1 MKFENLQNERDDMLE
16 RLHLLT
22 GIIPAEQQYTT
33 PEVFSLL
40 TGTEALG
47 ITPQQIDGYQIGTL
61 GLPFLNTPY
70 EIKTL
75 LRLKPCDFR
84 SLLKA
89 SELIDCRRF
98 GSFDMDLWKQH
109 IREEDLLTS
118 TAGVYQTLR
127 RYGVSERTAFT
138 ISQKQGMRALG
149 NMYGDKAFLRELERC
164 NVPDEYIYFLKD
176 IAMLPTQ
183 KYNIEEIH
191 AALQLLWFKLY
202 YPVEFYSASLSVA
215 KRHDEHF
222 RIPRN
227 ALEMSQM
234 LKYAE
239 HADPDDPHTYTPFR
253 CILLTFKECIARG
266 VQLIP
271 PVCGDSHGS
280 EFLPEGDKIRMPL
293 DTMHYCQP
301 SQIL

>member
-1 MKFENLQNERDDMLE
+1 MKFENLRTEHQDMLE

-22 GIIPAEQQYTT
+22 GIIPTEQQYTA

-40 TGTEALG
+40 TGTETLG
-47 ITPQQIDGYQIGTL
+47 ISPQNIDGYQIGTL
-61 GLPFLNTPY
+61 GLPCFNSPY

-75 LRLKPCDFR
+75 LRQKPNNFS
-84 SLLKA
+84 SLLKVA
-89 SELIDCRRF
+89 ELIDCCRC

-118 TAGVYQTLR
+118 TAEVYQTLR

-138 ISQKQGMRALG
+138 VSQKRGMFALG
-149 NMYGDKAFLRELERC
+149 SMYGDKAFIRELEKC

-183 KYNIEEIH
+183 EYIIEEIH
-191 AALQLLWFKLY
+191 AALQLLWFKVY
-202 YPVEFYSASLSVA
+202 YPVEFYSAFFSVA
-215 KRHDEHF
+215 KRHDDHF

-234 LKYAE
+234 LKCAE
-239 HADPDDPHTYTPFR
+239 HEDPDDPHAYTPFR
-253 CILLTFKECIARG
+253 CILLVFKECKARG

-271 PVCGDSHGS
+271 PVCGDSHDS

-301 SQIL
+301 LEIL